1 MMRLF
6 LNFLAA
12 SAGGGLTYA
21 RNVIPHLASHP
32 SVTATVALSPQLAEE
47 FRTFANV
54 GLIVLESPGSRRSWY
69 EQSKLPELIRE
80 SMADVLISAGNFALR
95 KSPVPQI
102 LLSRNSLYTS
112 TDFSHDLLRRGEY
125 RFWLDTRMK
134 AVLARQSIHW
144 ADATVAPSEA
154 FASELSHWTGVP
166 VRTIYHGFDLEAF
179 RIDSSPLS
187 REVEGKLRT
196 AEGSVKLLFVSHY
209 NYYRNVE
216 TLIRALPL
224 LRQRMPERK
233 FSLLLTCKLE
243 AGANPGPYHPEAAA
257 KLTRESG
264 VADMVIELG
273 AVPYRQLH
281 RLYRQTDIYVTPAY
295 TETFAHPLV
304 EAMSSGLPVIASD
317 ISVHREICGEAALY
331 FPRFSADE
339 LTSKIIEV
347 VSSPAEAARLSAHGA
362 VRSQAFS
369 WARHVSELIALAN
382 SLVSASGI
390 KR

>member
-1 MMRLF
+1 MRLF
-6 LNFLAA
+6 FNFLAA

-21 RNVIPHLASHP
+21 RNVIPHLASHHQ
-32 SVTATVALSPQLAEE
+32 VTATVALSPQLADE

-54 GLIVLESPGSRRSWY
+54 EVVVLKSPSPRRVWY
-69 EQSKLPELIRE
+69 EQSELPDLICK
-80 SMADVLISAGNFALR
+80 SKADVLISAGNFALR
-95 KSPVPQI
+95 KSPVPQV

-112 TDFSHDLLRRGEY
+112 TDFSRDLLRRGQY
-125 RFWLDTRMK
+125 RFWLETRIK
-134 AVLARQSIHW
+134 AVLARRSIHW

-166 VRTIYHGFDLEAF
+166 VRTIRHGLDLEAF
-179 RIDSSPLS
+179 RADSSPLS
-187 REVEGKLRT
+187 RDVERKLRS

-209 NYYRNVE
+209 NYYRNFE

-224 LRQRMPERK
+224 LRQRMPECK

-257 KLTRESG
+257 KLIRESG
-264 VADMVIELG
+264 VADMVFELG
-273 AVPYRQLH
+273 EVPYRQLH
-281 RLYRQTDIYVTPAY
+281 RLYRQANIYVTPAY

-317 ISVHREICGEAALY
+317 IPVHREICGEAALY

-339 LTSKIIEV
+339 LASKIIAV
-347 VSSPAEAARLSAHGA
+347 ASSPAEAGRLSAHGV

-369 WARHVSELIALAN
+369 WDRHVSELITLATT
-382 SLVSASGI
+382 LVSANGI